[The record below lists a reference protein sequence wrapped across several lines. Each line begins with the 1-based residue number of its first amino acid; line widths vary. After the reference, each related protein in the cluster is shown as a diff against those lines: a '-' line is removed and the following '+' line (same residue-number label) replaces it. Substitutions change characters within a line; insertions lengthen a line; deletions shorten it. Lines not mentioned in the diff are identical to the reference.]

1 MKCPHC
7 KYVSF
12 EYLDTCRKCSKD
24 LKAHKSQHGIDY
36 IAPISLGILTFV
48 DTGSAPAGAP
58 VSDEM
63 SFDTSDLVIGDEE
76 SQEEEGAVDFG
87 ADAPD
92 EEAPF
97 SVDDS
102 VEEDMASE
110 VMVEEIAEAAGVAEV
125 EMGEAEV
132 EIGEAVE
139 AVDEEPVFEL
149 GSMEDSDTGFSLGL
163 GDDLEGDGEGLDFGS
178 MDSDSGA
185 GEEIGLG
192 LDDSGAQEEEI
203 SLSIDE
209 EPGDDSGSSEQLSV
223 SLDEGEGEEEIILSV
238 GDQEPSSE
246 LEVSLLAEPESDI
259 SKEAASKE
267 DDDFS
272 DIELSLDDEELFG
285 EDGGPDDDLDLSGLD
300 LELSDD

>member
-36 IAPISLGILTFV
+36 MAPISLGILTFV

-76 SQEEEGAVDFG
+76 SQEEGGTMDFG

-92 EEAPF
+92 EEVEF
-97 SVDDS
+97 SVDES
-102 VEEDMASE
+102 FEEDVESE
-110 VMVEEIAEAAGVAEV
+110 VMIEEVAEDAGVAEIEMGEAEAEVGEAEIEMGEAEV

-132 EIGEAVE
+132 EIGEAAE
-139 AVDEEPVFEL
+139 AMDEEPVFEV

-192 LDDSGAQEEEI
+192 LDDSGAQGEEAI
-203 SLSIDE
+203 SLSI
-209 EPGDDSGSSEQLSV
+209 
-223 SLDEGEGEEEIILSV
+223 

-246 LEVSLLAEPESDI
+246 LEMNLVAEPEGEEASQTAAP
-259 SKEAASKE
+259 KEGDE
-267 DDDFS
+267 FP

-285 EDGGPDDDLDLSGLD
+285 EDGESDEDLDLSGLD
-300 LELSDD
+300 LELNDD